1 MEEVK
6 EVIFMMKPWAA
17 PGSDGFQA
25 GFYQETWSIVGDNLV
40 SMVQHFFK
48 SKHILTEMNDT
59 YQVLIP
65 KISALTQP
73 ADFRT
78 ISLCNISYKLISKIL
93 ANRLKPLLDKIISP
107 SQVAYVPGRH
117 IQDNLIIAHELI
129 HSMKKTKD
137 RQGWVGIKLDMSKAF
152 DRIEWG
158 FLKDVLFQIGFHED
172 WIQLI
177 DQCIS
182 TTTISIILNGVP
194 ESQGKIHGIKVNRSS
209 PSISHLCFAD
219 DILLFLKAKLAELSM
234 HSDTTDENYRFR
246 GEIFG
251 AAFTDVSLK
260 NTELFISARQDASE
274 DTRLGRKNVISN
286 SYEYSTSDCTRD
298 HVPLSDELLETT
310 PANDK
315 CSGQNSTELL
325 VES

>member
-1 MEEVK
+1 MGLWHNDKDNIAQLLRSHFSSVTCTTHPPRNQQILDLITPCITDQDNAQLLAIPSMEEVK

-194 ESQGKIHGIKVNRSS
+194 G
-209 PSISHLCFAD
+209 
-219 DILLFLKAKLAELSM
+219 
-234 HSDTTDENYRFR
+234 
-246 GEIFG
+246 
-251 AAFTDVSLK
+251 
-260 NTELFISARQDASE
+260 E
-274 DTRLGRKNVISN
+274 DTW
-286 SYEYSTSDCTRD
+286 
-298 HVPLSDELLETT
+298 H
-310 PANDK
+310 
-315 CSGQNSTELL
+315 
-325 VES
+325 

>member
-1 MEEVK
+1 
-6 EVIFMMKPWAA
+6 
-17 PGSDGFQA
+17 
-25 GFYQETWSIVGDNLV
+25 
-40 SMVQHFFK
+40 
-48 SKHILTEMNDT
+48 
-59 YQVLIP
+59 
-65 KISALTQP
+65 
-73 ADFRT
+73 
-78 ISLCNISYKLISKIL
+78 
-93 ANRLKPLLDKIISP
+93 
-107 SQVAYVPGRH
+107 
-117 IQDNLIIAHELI
+117 
-129 HSMKKTKD
+129 
-137 RQGWVGIKLDMSKAF
+137 
-152 DRIEWG
+152 
-158 FLKDVLFQIGFHED
+158 
-172 WIQLI
+172 
-177 DQCIS
+177 
-182 TTTISIILNGVP
+182 
-194 ESQGKIHGIKVNRSS
+194 
-209 PSISHLCFAD
+209 
-219 DILLFLKAKLAELSM
+219 M